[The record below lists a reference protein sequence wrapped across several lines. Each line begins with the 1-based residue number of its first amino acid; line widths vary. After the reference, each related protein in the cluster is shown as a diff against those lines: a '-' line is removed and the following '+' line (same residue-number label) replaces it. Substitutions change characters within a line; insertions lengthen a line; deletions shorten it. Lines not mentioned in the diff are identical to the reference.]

1 MHCNWRL
8 LASGAVAASVVM
20 SLVACDAPGRHGGK
34 TLVVTTVAP
43 LTDIARNVAGR
54 AADVEGVIPEGADS
68 HTFEPTPST
77 ARMLADADLIL
88 VNGLDLE
95 QSIVQ
100 LARANHGPGVE
111 IYSLGDHTVTTSQRI
126 YDFSFP
132 RSGGKPNPHLW
143 MDVALAIRYAEL
155 MREQIAKADPRH
167 AAQYRRNTAMYVRTL
182 RSLDDAVSRAVD
194 TIPPPNRV
202 LLTYHDS
209 FAYFARHYG
218 MRVIGAIQPSDFAEP
233 SAREVARLIDQIRTT
248 GVPAIFGSEVFPSPV
263 LAEIA
268 QETGAKYEDTLR
280 DDDLPGH
287 PGETRHSYA
296 GLIEYDVSTMVR
308 DLGGNPAAL
317 ESVQFTNRYD

>member
-1 MHCNWRL
+1 MDCNWRP
-8 LASGAVAASVVM
+8 LASGAVAASIVM
-20 SLVACDAPGRHGGK
+20 SLVACGAPGRDDGK

-100 LARANHGPGVE
+100 LARANHDPGVE
-111 IYSLGDHTVTTSQRI
+111 IYSLGDHTVASSQRI

-155 MREQIAKADPRH
+155 MRGQMAKVDPGH
-167 AAQYRRNTAMYVRTL
+167 AAQYRRNAAAYVRTL
-182 RSLDDAVSRAVD
+182 HVLDDAVQRAVD
-194 TIPPPNRV
+194 TIPPGNRV

-233 SAREVARLIDQIRTT
+233 SSREVARLIDQIRAS

-263 LAEIA
+263 LAQIA
-268 QETGAKYEDTLR
+268 QETGARYEDTLR
-280 DDDLPGH
+280 DDDLPGQ
-287 PGETRHSYA
+287 PGEPQHSYV

-317 ESVQFTNRYD
+317 ESVHDRYD